1 MSPLG
6 RIKERHARRP
16 DGHCVMCRWP
26 DGSLAAWPCPDW
38 LDACLAEEQR

>member
-1 MSPLG
+1 MTALE

-16 DGHCVMCRWP
+16 DGRCVVCRWP

-38 LDACLAEEQR
+38 LDACLAEER